1 MERTYSDKSEW
12 PSEKHSEAIMKA
24 PHMEGGLLESMRT
37 TSPSPLIV
45 ISGNQGR
52 HAYNVAEPNH
62 CKGAR
67 SARETKPPTRNVR
80 GARGW
85 RRRGGR
91 RRREDAIEQ
100 VLLKRIEAGDEHEHR
115 HRLAFGPEALAC
127 ACKLIRCTQKVDQE
141 ALIVIIVISNQWQL
155 IRCTQRIHQEAL
167 EQGALTGIML
177 DSRRGLALNGTQ
189 WHSRALTYN

>member
-1 MERTYSDKSEW
+1 MERTSSDKSEW

-37 TSPSPLIV
+37 MSPSPLIV

-127 ACKLIRCTQKVDQE
+127 ACKLIRCTQRV
-141 ALIVIIVISNQWQL
+141 
-155 IRCTQRIHQEAL
+155 HQEAL

-177 DSRRGLALNGTQ
+177 DSRRWLALNGTQ
-189 WHSRALTYN
+189 GHSRALNYN